1 MMLRPICV
9 LLLLASATSA
19 ALAQPLPYAPQEYPV
34 VFETKP
40 AMTVERAA
48 QDKTMTAKTR
58 AVRDRKSQSAT
69 PQATPQLAALVAHH
83 ANANGVPPDLAHRI
97 IMRESRYNPSAR
109 NRAYWGLMQISH
121 ATARGVGYRGPAQ
134 GLLDPNTNLRYGMA
148 YLGNAYR
155 VAAGDHNRA
164 VRLYASGYYFEA
176 KRKGLLG
183 QMRQAG
189 DGSQLATR

>member
-1 MMLRPICV
+1 MLRPICV
-9 LLLLASATSA
+9 FLFLTGVATA
-19 ALAQPLPYAPQEYPV
+19 AVAQPLPYAAQEYPV
-34 VFETKP
+34 VFETK
-40 AMTVERAA
+40 AAVTVTPAA
-48 QDKTMTAKTR
+48 QVEAAKVKKR
-58 AVRDRKSQSAT
+58 PVRDRQSGSAG
-69 PQATPQLAALVAHH
+69 PQPTSQLAALVAHH

-121 ATARGVGYRGPAQ
+121 ATARGIGYRGPAQ

-155 VAAGDHNRA
+155 VAGGDQNRA
-164 VRLYASGYYFEA
+164 VRLYASGFYFEA
-176 KRKGLLG
+176 KRKGMLG

-189 DGSQLATR
+189 EASQLATR